1 VSEEEEVVVVFDIMA
16 TLLSTQLQALAVG
29 RERGVVV
36 VGGTTTKPNT
46 RVSILFNPAEAAD
59 IDLQTIFAL
68 AQAGFHELIELDG
81 RFAAY
86 SKTLFSVDSIQ
97 MDRELQSQEFNDKLN
112 NSISSFLRLLS
123 SYIMLT
129 PAHQALEYLVRRYK

>member
-1 VSEEEEVVVVFDIMA
+1 LHKQASSHDTIDRPRFSFSHGFIPRCKTVERSFAHILVLFFFRFTEFVVVVFY
-16 TLLSTQLQALAVG
+16 S
-29 RERGVVV
+29 
-36 VGGTTTKPNT
+36 
-46 RVSILFNPAEAAD
+46 
-59 IDLQTIFAL
+59 
-68 AQAGFHELIELDG
+68 GFHELIELDG
-81 RFAAY
+81 RFDAY

-97 MDRELQSQEFNDKLN
+97 MDRELQSQEFNAKLN

>member
-1 VSEEEEVVVVFDIMA
+1 MTPSIARVFLFLMDSFRAAKLLNYRSAHILALFFFRFNEFVVVVFY
-16 TLLSTQLQALAVG
+16 S
-29 RERGVVV
+29 
-36 VGGTTTKPNT
+36 
-46 RVSILFNPAEAAD
+46 
-59 IDLQTIFAL
+59 
-68 AQAGFHELIELDG
+68 GFHELIELDG

>member
-1 VSEEEEVVVVFDIMA
+1 MFCSDCSGAVFAVSEEEEVVVVVDIMA

-68 AQAGFHELIELDG
+68 AQAG
-81 RFAAY
+81 
-86 SKTLFSVDSIQ
+86 K
-97 MDRELQSQEFNDKLN
+97 
-112 NSISSFLRLLS
+112 
-123 SYIMLT
+123 
-129 PAHQALEYLVRRYK
+129 

>member
-1 VSEEEEVVVVFDIMA
+1 MFCSDCSGAVLAVSEEEEVVVVVDIMA

-68 AQAGFHELIELDG
+68 AQAG
-81 RFAAY
+81 
-86 SKTLFSVDSIQ
+86 K
-97 MDRELQSQEFNDKLN
+97 
-112 NSISSFLRLLS
+112 
-123 SYIMLT
+123 
-129 PAHQALEYLVRRYK
+129 